1 MRCEEVQT
9 QLAALFD
16 GELTQ
21 ETSVVIEDHLAGCA
35 RCSEARDEIR
45 AVLAITQAWNVEGEE
60 ILASVQQH
68 IHQDEMRFLL
78 LEVKRLRGEVDALR
92 AEVTHL
98 QSLTARYVA
107 TPSRESSVLR
117 FPYATVRDVTR
128 TAL

>member
-21 ETSVVIEDHLAGCA
+21 ETAVVIEAHLAGCA

-45 AVLAITQAWNVEGEE
+45 AVLAMTQAWNVEGEE

-68 IHQDEMRFLL
+68 IQQDEMRFLL

-92 AEVTHL
+92 AEVTHFK
-98 QSLTARYVA
+98 SLTTRRVA
-107 TPSRESSVLR
+107 TPRWESSVLR